1 MDQLRTQIFS
11 LSLLVKVTPGSRE
24 KEVLNETRS
33 TLKLSVVDMSHR
45 QICLSYF
52 AVNFIK

>member
-45 QICLSYF
+45 
-52 AVNFIK
+52 